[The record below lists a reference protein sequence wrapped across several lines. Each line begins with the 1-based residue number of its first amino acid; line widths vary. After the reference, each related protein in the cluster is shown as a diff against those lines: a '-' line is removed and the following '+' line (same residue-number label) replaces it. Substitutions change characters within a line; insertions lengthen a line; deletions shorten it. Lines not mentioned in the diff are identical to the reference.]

1 MNISYFRGARDTQ
14 CKSIITIDD
23 FIEGIRNGRWKAE
36 VEAIQSC
43 QDPNERKKL
52 KKETASAV
60 TVSGTF
66 IHRKEDNLQ
75 KHSGFICIDFDDFDF
90 SKYNDIIQDQ
100 YTYACFRS
108 VSGLGLAT
116 IVKINPAKHKES
128 FDFLQG
134 YYFNTYGIVIDPL
147 PRNVASLRFVSY
159 DTQIFVNKK
168 SKTSLFMNETKRKVS
183 NSIPVVYGDSE
194 VGRMVQEAV
203 TMGVN
208 IAPDYKTYR
217 DLAFAIANGFGE
229 GGRQWFHALCRSDAK
244 YNSQQADNQFD
255 HAVKGKKSGVTVG
268 TFYWMLKQAGVKLPS
283 ADVSAQNAVMV
294 AKKENRSKDATVK
307 QLMVING
314 LEKERAELIVE
325 QVFERDD
332 IDLRTISKDPEK
344 LVESL
349 VFYIHSSWNI
359 KKNVITGKYEDSRGV
374 EITEEKF
381 NSIFLRC
388 RSAFGSNSVTW
399 ELVNTIIR
407 SEETPEYN
415 PIKEYIENNYYRN
428 TRGNI
433 DALCDSIVTDTPHY
447 RLLMRKWLLCI
458 AAAIDGKP
466 VRSVMAFVGGQ
477 NTGKTEFFRRLL
489 PKLLKK
495 YYAESKLDAGKD
507 DDLLMCQKL
516 IVMDDEMGGKSK
528 QDEKRFKELT
538 SKQVFSIRAPYA
550 RANQDFKR
558 LAVLCGTSNDRD
570 VINDPTGNTR
580 IFPINIIK
588 INHDKFNAID
598 KDELFMEIIKAYES
612 GENYELIPEELE
624 ELSLISEKHTSETL
638 EQGAIDMFFRSPK
651 DMPEMKTVLMSP
663 TDIKCYIELKSTIKI
678 NNQKRF
684 AQYLT
689 KTFGESKSVR
699 LNGKVMRVYEVVKLP
714 TCIDQIISN
723 PNDSGGECPF

>member
-43 QDPNERKKL
+43 QDQNERKKL

-314 LEKERAELIVE
+314 IEKERAELIVE